1 MAKSAGLGARKSAQ
15 MGATWIKI
23 VASTMTLSTS
33 SSCPTLKGIG
43 VKLRN
48 VDLAKRWVVIFIF
61 FVYYADSIIDAIGYK
76 GRQL

>member
-1 MAKSAGLGARKSAQ
+1 MSAYYES
-15 MGATWIKI
+15 
-23 VASTMTLSTS
+23 STPAPL
-33 SSCPTLKGIG
+33 GIG